1 MLHFVAGG
9 DSMNEI
15 AQLLND
21 GEYSKV
27 YEKLLCM
34 KEAFVQDTYSLEF
47 FCGQHLNSV
56 NVEKKF
62 AYFNYALARKE
73 SVEIHL
79 FIGLYLLYGDYLF
92 DDIHTVINWHFRRAI
107 EIFNNNPKVLRE
119 ILTHY
124 KDHPDSPFSKEE
136 IKNYEILL
144 KMDFEK

>member
-1 MLHFVAGG
+1 
-9 DSMNEI
+9 MNEI

-21 GEYSKV
+21 GYYSEV
-27 YEKLLCM
+27 YEKLLFV

-47 FCGQHLNSV
+47 FCGKYLNSV

-92 DDIHTVINWHFRRAI
+92 DDIHTAIN
-107 EIFNNNPKVLRE
+107 LR
-119 ILTHY
+119 LL
-124 KDHPDSPFSKEE
+124 P
-136 IKNYEILL
+136 IK
-144 KMDFEK
+144 